1 MFRHFL
7 LFSCG
12 TCCLLM
18 ISSISAAENRGRLVS
33 LEEAAETSADLSA
46 VRFIQYAEEVGSERK
61 TLLVWN
67 SSAEQLGG
75 PPAWD
80 DPLASDR
87 PDFTEA
93 SCTVGRGVCQ
103 LEMGYTY
110 FHDDDGVT
118 SLNSHSFPEMLLRMG
133 VLADWLE
140 LRLAWNYGHE
150 ALATGGVRNSTS
162 GSEDLYLGL
171 KLGLTPQQGIF
182 PEMSLM
188 PQMTVP
194 LGSAFTADRVL
205 PGVNWLYGW
214 EVSECISTAGSTQLN
229 LSVDGGTGN
238 EYVEMAQSWTIG
250 LSLAENLGMYTE
262 WFVLAPAGADTART
276 EHYLD
281 AGFTYSVT
289 NNLQLDIRAG
299 KGVSAAAVDF
309 FAGTGLVA
317 RF

>member
-1 MFRHFL
+1 MLRKFL
-7 LFSCG
+7 LCACATAS
-12 TCCLLM
+12 TLLGM
-18 ISSISAAENRGRLVS
+18 AVNSTAQTGRLIS
-33 LEEAAETSADLSA
+33 LGEAMETSVDFSA
-46 VRFIQYAEEVGSERK
+46 VRYIQYAEEAAEERK

-67 SSAEQLGG
+67 SSAEQEGG
-75 PPAWD
+75 PPGWD
-80 DPLASDR
+80 EPLASDR

-110 FHDDDGVT
+110 FHDDNGVT
-118 SLNSHSFPEMLLRMG
+118 SSSSHSLPEMLLRMG

-140 LRLAWNYGHE
+140 LRLGWNFGHE
-150 ALATGGVRNSTS
+150 TLSTGGIRSTTS

-171 KLGLTPQQGIF
+171 KLGLTPQQGIL
-182 PEMSLM
+182 PEMSLV

-194 LGSAFTADRVL
+194 MGSPFSANRVL

-214 EVSECISTAGSTQLN
+214 EINDFLTTAGSTQLN
-229 LSVDGGTGN
+229 LSIDAGSGR

-250 LSLAENLGMYTE
+250 YSLAENLGMYTE